1 MDRFIISN
9 GQYSYTMILKSELRK
24 ILRSQ
29 RDAIERRKPGVTRQ
43 DLVRVKPLHN
53 FAIIISGIRRCGK
66 STLLVQSMKREEEFY
81 YLNFEDPRLADF
93 ELGDIEML
101 EEAFSEEFN
110 EADLYYFDEIQN
122 ISGWESYVRYLLENE
137 KKVVIT
143 GSNASLLSRD
153 PGTKLT
159 GRNLRIELFPFS
171 YHEYLEY
178 MEREDSADSFGD
190 YLASGGFPEYLRTEM
205 DEVLQNLLLDIIAR
219 DIIFRNPVKNPQI
232 VTEIAVYLLGNTARE
247 FTLSKL
253 QKVFSA
259 IGSVTTIASYVDLLE
274 DAYIIFTLPR
284 FSYSQKTRQINPK
297 KVYAI
302 DNGLIRANSIQFSDD
317 HGRFLENHVFL
328 ELRKRYRE
336 LFYFREKGECD
347 FLVKEKTKITKAI
360 QVCYELTTRN
370 KKREI
375 EGLAEAMEF
384 FELDCGYIL
393 TLDQEED
400 MLVAG
405 KRISIIPA
413 RKFEY

>member
-1 MDRFIISN
+1 
-9 GQYSYTMILKSELRK
+9 MILKSELRQ

-29 RDAIERRKPGVTRQ
+29 REAMGRRTSGVIRQ
-43 DLVRVKPLHN
+43 DLERLKPLRN

-66 STLLVQSMKREEEFY
+66 STLLVQSMKREEGFY
-81 YLNFEDPRLADF
+81 YLNFEDPRLAEF
-93 ELGDIEML
+93 ELKDSEML
-101 EEAFSEEFN
+101 EEAFSEEFH

-122 ISGWESYVRYLLENE
+122 IAGWESYVRYLLDNE
-137 KKVVIT
+137 KRVVIT
-143 GSNASLLSRD
+143 GSNASLLSREL
-153 PGTKLT
+153 GTKLT

-178 MEREDSADSFGD
+178 MESENTKVSFQD
-190 YLASGGFPEYLRTEM
+190 YLASGGFPEYLRTGM

-219 DIIFRNPVKNPQI
+219 DIIFRNPVKNPGI
-232 VTEIAVYLLGNTARE
+232 VTEIAVYLLGNSARE

-253 QKVFSA
+253 QKMFSA
-259 IGSVTTIASYVDLLE
+259 IGSVTTIASYVELLE

-284 FSYSQKTRQINPK
+284 FSYSQRSRQINPK

-347 FLVKEKTKITKAI
+347 FLIKEKTTITKAI

-370 KKREI
+370 KQREI
-375 EGLAEAMEF
+375 EGLVEAMEF

-400 MLVAG
+400 IHVAG
-405 KRISIIPA
+405 KRISVVPA
-413 RKFEY
+413 RKFAY

>member
-1 MDRFIISN
+1 
-9 GQYSYTMILKSELRK
+9 MILKSELRQ

-29 RDAIERRKPGVTRQ
+29 REAMERRTSGVIRQ
-43 DLVRVKPLHN
+43 DLERLKPLRN

-66 STLLVQSMKREEEFY
+66 STLLVQSMKREEGFY
-81 YLNFEDPRLADF
+81 YLNFEDPRLAEF
-93 ELGDIEML
+93 ELKDSEML
-101 EEAFSEEFN
+101 EEAFSEEFH

-122 ISGWESYVRYLLENE
+122 IAGWESYVRYLLDNE
-137 KKVVIT
+137 KRVVIT
-143 GSNASLLSRD
+143 GSNASLLSREL
-153 PGTKLT
+153 GTKLT

-171 YHEYLEY
+171 YQEYLDY
-178 MEREDSADSFGD
+178 MERDESKISFQD
-190 YLASGGFPEYLRTEM
+190 YLASGGFPEYLRTGM

-219 DIIFRNPVKNPQI
+219 DIIFRNPVKNPGI
-232 VTEIAVYLLGNTARE
+232 VTEIAVYLLGNSARE

-253 QKVFSA
+253 QKMFSA
-259 IGSVTTIASYVDLLE
+259 IGSVTTIGSYVELLE

-284 FSYSQKTRQINPK
+284 FSYSQRSRQINPK

-347 FLVKEKTKITKAI
+347 FLIKEKTTITKAI

-370 KKREI
+370 KQREI
-375 EGLAEAMEF
+375 EGLVEAMEF

-400 MLVAG
+400 IHVAG
-405 KRISIIPA
+405 KRISVVPA
-413 RKFEY
+413 RKFAY

>member
-1 MDRFIISN
+1 
-9 GQYSYTMILKSELRK
+9 MILKSELRK

-29 RDAIERRKPGVTRQ
+29 RETMERRTSGVIRE
-43 DLVRVKPLHN
+43 DLERVKPIQN

-66 STLLVQSMKREEEFY
+66 STLLIQSMKMEEEFY
-81 YLNFEDPRLADF
+81 YLNFEDPRLVEC
-93 ELGDIEML
+93 ELREIEML
-101 EEAFSEEFN
+101 EEAFSEEFHDAN
-110 EADLYYFDEIQN
+110 LYYFDEIQN
-122 ISGWESYVRYLLENE
+122 FSGWESYVRYLLENE

-143 GSNASLLSRD
+143 GSNASLLSREL
-153 PGTKLT
+153 GTKLT

-171 YHEYLEY
+171 YHEYLDY
-178 MEREDSADSFGD
+178 LDREDSKVSFQD
-190 YLASGGFPEYLRTEM
+190 YLASGGFPEFLRTGL

-219 DIIFRNPVKNPQI
+219 DIIFINPVKNPGV
-232 VTEIAVYLLGNTARE
+232 VTEIAVYLLGNISRE

-253 QKVFSA
+253 QKIFSA
-259 IGSVTTIASYVDLLE
+259 IGSVTTIASYMDLLE

-284 FSYSQKTRQINPK
+284 FSYSQKSRQINPK

-317 HGRFLENHVFL
+317 SGRFLENHVFL

-360 QVCYELTTRN
+360 QVCYELTTQN
-370 KKREI
+370 KRREI
-375 EGLAEAMEF
+375 EGLVEAMEF
-384 FELDCGYIL
+384 FELDNGYIL

-400 MLVAG
+400 ILVAG
-405 KRISIIPA
+405 KRISILPA
-413 RKFEY
+413 RKFGY

>member
-1 MDRFIISN
+1 
-9 GQYSYTMILKSELRK
+9 MILKSELRK

-29 RDAIERRKPGVTRQ
+29 REAMGRRTSGVIRQ
-43 DLVRVKPLHN
+43 DLERLKPLRN

-81 YLNFEDPRLADF
+81 YLNFEDPRLAEF
-93 ELGDIEML
+93 ELKDIEML
-101 EEAFSEEFN
+101 EEAFSEEFH

-122 ISGWESYVRYLLENE
+122 IAGWESYVRYLLENE
-137 KKVVIT
+137 KRVVIT
-143 GSNASLLSRD
+143 GSNASLLSREL
-153 PGTKLT
+153 GTKLT

-178 MEREDSADSFGD
+178 MESEDSKVSFQD
-190 YLASGGFPEYLRTEM
+190 YLASGGFPEFLRTGM

-219 DIIFRNPVKNPQI
+219 DIIFRNPVKNPGI
-232 VTEIAVYLLGNTARE
+232 VTEIAVYLLGNSARE

-253 QKVFSA
+253 QKIFSA
-259 IGSVTTIASYVDLLE
+259 IGSVTTIASYVELLE

-284 FSYSQKTRQINPK
+284 FSYSQRSRQINPK

-317 HGRFLENHVFL
+317 SGRFLENHVFL

-347 FLVKEKTKITKAI
+347 FLIKEKTTITKAI

-370 KKREI
+370 KQREI
-375 EGLAEAMEF
+375 EGLVEAMEF

-400 MLVAG
+400 ILIAG
-405 KRISIIPA
+405 KRISVVPA
-413 RKFEY
+413 RKFAY

>member
-1 MDRFIISN
+1 
-9 GQYSYTMILKSELRK
+9 MILKSELRQ

-29 RDAIERRKPGVTRQ
+29 REAMGRRTSGVIRQ
-43 DLVRVKPLHN
+43 DLERLKPLRN

-66 STLLVQSMKREEEFY
+66 STLLVQSMKREEGFY
-81 YLNFEDPRLADF
+81 YLNFEDPRLAEF
-93 ELGDIEML
+93 ELKDSEML
-101 EEAFSEEFN
+101 EEAFSEEFH

-122 ISGWESYVRYLLENE
+122 IAGWESYVRYLLDNE
-137 KKVVIT
+137 KRVVIT
-143 GSNASLLSRD
+143 GSNASLLSREL
-153 PGTKLT
+153 GTKLT

-178 MEREDSADSFGD
+178 MESEDSKVSFQD
-190 YLASGGFPEYLRTEM
+190 YLASGGFPEYLRTGM

-219 DIIFRNPVKNPQI
+219 DIIFRNPVKNPGI
-232 VTEIAVYLLGNTARE
+232 VTEIAVYLLGNSARE

-253 QKVFSA
+253 QKMFSA
-259 IGSVTTIASYVDLLE
+259 IGSVTTIASYVELLE

-284 FSYSQKTRQINPK
+284 FSYSQRSRQINPK

-347 FLVKEKTKITKAI
+347 FLVKEKTTITKAI

-370 KKREI
+370 KQREI
-375 EGLAEAMEF
+375 EGLVEAMEF

-400 MLVAG
+400 IHVAG
-405 KRISIIPA
+405 KRISVVPA
-413 RKFEY
+413 RKFAY

>member
-1 MDRFIISN
+1 MDSFIISN
-9 GQYSYTMILKSELRK
+9 EHYSYTMILKSELRK

-29 RDAIERRKPGVTRQ
+29 REAIERRKPGVTRQ
-43 DLVRVKPLHN
+43 DLRRVKPLHN

-93 ELGDIEML
+93 EIRDIEML
-101 EEAFSEEFN
+101 EEAFSEEFH

-143 GSNASLLSRD
+143 GSNASLLSREL
-153 PGTKLT
+153 GTKLT

-178 MEREDSADSFGD
+178 MEHEDSADSFGE
-190 YLASGGFPEYLRTEM
+190 YLASGGFPEYLRTGM
-205 DEVLQNLLLDIIAR
+205 DEILQNLLLDIIAR
-219 DIIFRNPVKNPQI
+219 DIIFRNPVKNPHV

-253 QKVFSA
+253 QKIFSA

-370 KKREI
+370 KTREI

-393 TLDQEED
+393 TLNQEED

-405 KRISIIPA
+405 KRISVIPA

>member
-1 MDRFIISN
+1 
-9 GQYSYTMILKSELRK
+9 MILKSELRQ

-29 RDAIERRKPGVTRQ
+29 REAMGRRTSGVIRQ
-43 DLVRVKPLHN
+43 DLERLKPLRN

-66 STLLVQSMKREEEFY
+66 STLLVQSMKREEGFY
-81 YLNFEDPRLADF
+81 YLNFEDPRLAEF
-93 ELGDIEML
+93 ELKDSEML
-101 EEAFSEEFN
+101 EEAFSEEFH

-122 ISGWESYVRYLLENE
+122 IAGWESYVRYLLDNE
-137 KKVVIT
+137 KRVVIT
-143 GSNASLLSRD
+143 GSNASLLSREL
-153 PGTKLT
+153 GTKLT

-178 MEREDSADSFGD
+178 MESEDSKVSFQD
-190 YLASGGFPEYLRTEM
+190 YLASGGFPEYLRTGM
-205 DEVLQNLLLDIIAR
+205 DEVLQNLLLDIISR
-219 DIIFRNPVKNPQI
+219 DIIFRNPVKNPGI
-232 VTEIAVYLLGNTARE
+232 VTEIAVYLLGNSARE

-253 QKVFSA
+253 QKMFSA
-259 IGSVTTIASYVDLLE
+259 IGSVTTIGSYVELLE

-284 FSYSQKTRQINPK
+284 FSYSQRSRQINPK

-347 FLVKEKTKITKAI
+347 FLVKEKTTITKAI

-370 KKREI
+370 KQREI
-375 EGLAEAMEF
+375 EGLVEAMEF

-400 MLVAG
+400 ILIAG
-405 KRISIIPA
+405 KRISVVPA
-413 RKFEY
+413 RKFAY

>member
-1 MDRFIISN
+1 
-9 GQYSYTMILKSELRK
+9 MILKSELRK

-29 RDAIERRKPGVTRQ
+29 REAMGRRKSGVIRQ
-43 DLVRVKPLHN
+43 DLVRVKPLQN

-81 YLNFEDPRLADF
+81 YLNFEDPRLAEF
-93 ELGDIEML
+93 ELKDIEML
-101 EEAFSEEFN
+101 EEAFSEEFH

-122 ISGWESYVRYLLENE
+122 IAGWESYVRYLLENE

-143 GSNASLLSRD
+143 GSNASLLSREL
-153 PGTKLT
+153 GTKLT

-171 YHEYLEY
+171 YHEYLDY
-178 MEREDSADSFGD
+178 MERDDSKVSFQD
-190 YLASGGFPEYLRTEM
+190 YLASGGFPEFLRTGM

-219 DIIFRNPVKNPQI
+219 DIIFRNPVKNPGI
-232 VTEIAVYLLGNTARE
+232 VTEIAVYLLGNSARE

-253 QKVFSA
+253 QKIFSA
-259 IGSVTTIASYVDLLE
+259 IGSVTTIASYVELLE

-284 FSYSQKTRQINPK
+284 FSYSQKSRQINPK

-317 HGRFLENHVFL
+317 SGRFLENHVFL

-360 QVCYELTTRN
+360 QVCYCLTTQN
-370 KKREI
+370 KRREI
-375 EGLAEAMEF
+375 EGLVEAMEF

-400 MLVAG
+400 IHVAG
-405 KRISIIPA
+405 KRISVVPA
-413 RKFEY
+413 RIFSY

>member
-1 MDRFIISN
+1 
-9 GQYSYTMILKSELRK
+9 MILKSELRQ

-29 RDAIERRKPGVTRQ
+29 REAMGRRTSGVIRQ
-43 DLVRVKPLHN
+43 DLERLKPLRN

-66 STLLVQSMKREEEFY
+66 STLLVQSMKREEGFY
-81 YLNFEDPRLADF
+81 YLNFEDPRLAEF
-93 ELGDIEML
+93 ELKDSEML
-101 EEAFSEEFN
+101 EEAFSEEFH

-122 ISGWESYVRYLLENE
+122 IAGWESYVRYLLDNE
-137 KKVVIT
+137 KRVVIT
-143 GSNASLLSRD
+143 GSNASLLSREL
-153 PGTKLT
+153 GTKLT

-171 YHEYLEY
+171 YQEYLDY
-178 MEREDSADSFGD
+178 MERDESKISFQD
-190 YLASGGFPEYLRTEM
+190 YLASGGFPEYLRTGM

-219 DIIFRNPVKNPQI
+219 DIIFRNPVKNPGI
-232 VTEIAVYLLGNTARE
+232 VTEIAVYLLGNSARE

-253 QKVFSA
+253 QKMFSA
-259 IGSVTTIASYVDLLE
+259 IGSVTTIASYVELLE

-284 FSYSQKTRQINPK
+284 FSYSQRSRQINPK

-347 FLVKEKTKITKAI
+347 FLVKEKTTITKAI

-370 KKREI
+370 KQREI
-375 EGLAEAMEF
+375 EGLVEAMEF

-400 MLVAG
+400 IHVAG
-405 KRISIIPA
+405 KRISVVPA
-413 RKFEY
+413 RKFAY

>member
-1 MDRFIISN
+1 
-9 GQYSYTMILKSELRK
+9 MILKGELRK

-29 RDAIERRKPGVTRQ
+29 REAMGRRTPGVIRQ
-43 DLVRVKPLHN
+43 DLERVKPLQN

-93 ELGDIEML
+93 ELMDIEML
-101 EEAFSEEFN
+101 EEAFSEEFH

-122 ISGWESYVRYLLENE
+122 ISGWESYVRYLLDNE
-137 KKVVIT
+137 KRVVIT
-143 GSNASLLSRD
+143 GSNASLLSRE

-171 YHEYLEY
+171 YHEYLDY
-178 MEREDSADSFGD
+178 MEREDSIISFQD
-190 YLASGGFPEYLRTEM
+190 YLASGGFPEFLRTGM

-219 DIIFRNPVKNPQI
+219 DIIFRNPVKNPGI
-232 VTEIAVYLLGNTARE
+232 ITEIAVYLLGNSARE

-253 QKVFSA
+253 QKIFSA
-259 IGSVTTIASYVDLLE
+259 IGSVTTIASYVELLE

-284 FSYSQKTRQINPK
+284 FSYSQKSRQINPK

-317 HGRFLENHVFL
+317 SGRFLENHVFL

-336 LFYFREKGECD
+336 LFYFLEKGECD

-360 QVCYELTTRN
+360 QVCYCLTPRN
-370 KKREI
+370 KRREI
-375 EGLAEAMEF
+375 EGLVEAMEF

-400 MLVAG
+400 ILVAG
-405 KRISIIPA
+405 RRISVLPA

>member
-1 MDRFIISN
+1 
-9 GQYSYTMILKSELRK
+9 MILKSELRQ

-29 RDAIERRKPGVTRQ
+29 REAMGRRTSGVIRQ
-43 DLVRVKPLHN
+43 DLERLKPLRN

-66 STLLVQSMKREEEFY
+66 STLLVQSMKREEGFY
-81 YLNFEDPRLADF
+81 YLNFEDPRLAEF
-93 ELGDIEML
+93 ELKDSEML
-101 EEAFSEEFN
+101 EEAFSEEFH

-122 ISGWESYVRYLLENE
+122 IAGWESYVRYLLDND
-137 KKVVIT
+137 KRVVIT
-143 GSNASLLSRD
+143 GSNASLLSREL
-153 PGTKLT
+153 GTKLT
-159 GRNLRIELFPFS
+159 GRNLRIELFPFT

-178 MEREDSADSFGD
+178 MESEDSKVSFQD
-190 YLASGGFPEYLRTEM
+190 YLASGGFPEYLRTGM

-219 DIIFRNPVKNPQI
+219 DIIFRNPVKNPGI
-232 VTEIAVYLLGNTARE
+232 VTEIAVYLLGNSARE

-253 QKVFSA
+253 QKMFSA
-259 IGSVTTIASYVDLLE
+259 IGSVTTIASYVELLE

-284 FSYSQKTRQINPK
+284 FSYSQRSRQINPK

-347 FLVKEKTKITKAI
+347 FLIKEKTTITKAI

-370 KKREI
+370 KQREI
-375 EGLAEAMEF
+375 EGLVEAMEF

-400 MLVAG
+400 IHVAG
-405 KRISIIPA
+405 KRISVVPA
-413 RKFEY
+413 RKFAY